1 MSIAHNRIGSVEKHD
16 PKKGANHV
24 RKILA
29 HLLREKEELCAI
41 VWNQNNDLYHS
52 QQVSYALVRHFAPK
66 YSKRG
71 DLSDWRNQ
79 QLFPSPE
86 TAICDTISEK
96 FHSIENDYEQL
107 DENEVQFLED
117 FLEELSTDYYTTSI
131 KHVIN
136 TRCLKTLL
144 LSTDLQRFQ
153 YLKKLTF
160 KMELNLKD
168 GLY

>member
-1 MSIAHNRIGSVEKHD
+1 M
-16 PKKGANHV
+16 
-24 RKILA
+24 
-29 HLLREKEELCAI
+29 
-41 VWNQNNDLYHS
+41 NQNNDLYHS

-79 QLFPSPE
+79 QLFPSLNTE
-86 TAICDTISEK
+86 ICNRISGK
-96 FHSIENDYEQL
+96 IHSRKNDYEHL
-107 DENEVQFLED
+107 DEDEVQFLKD
-117 FLEELSTDYYTTSI
+117 FLEELPTDYYTTSI
-131 KHVIN
+131 RHVIN
-136 TRCLKTLL
+136 ERCLKTLL

-153 YLKKLTF
+153 YLKELTF